1 MSNMD
6 TPLIPNYPRK
16 QIWAVGGGKGGTGK
30 TVVSASIG
38 ILLAKAGNRVIIID
52 ADLGGANLHTC
63 LGIRHPSTTIADFL
77 LKKVT
82 SLDELLLETP
92 IKNLRLISGANDF
105 LTIANIPFAQKQKLI
120 RYIRNLNSDYV
131 ILDLGAGTSF
141 NVLDLFLISDSN
153 ILVVMPEPT
162 SVENAYRFIKC
173 AILRRLNNALNN
185 SKFQDIFRLATEARG
200 NESVKTLYDL
210 LERVKHI
217 DSSVAVDLEKKIN
230 TFSPKLIVNQVREND
245 NISLGS
251 SIKDITK
258 KYLGVELDYSGYIPY
273 DEKVSE
279 SIKRFK
285 PLVTEYPSCSAAL
298 CMNLTMK
305 RLLDGSK
312 LSGGQEEVEEN
323 RNEEA

>member
-1 MSNMD
+1 MSQTD
-6 TPLIPNYPRK
+6 TPLIPDYSSK

-30 TVVSASIG
+30 TVVTASIG
-38 ILLAKAGNRVIIID
+38 ILLAKAGKKVIIID

-77 LKKVT
+77 LKKVP
-82 SLDELLLETP
+82 SLDELLIETP
-92 IKNLRLISGANDF
+92 IKNLSLISGANDF

-120 RYIRNLNSDYV
+120 RYIKNLPSDYI

-162 SVENAYRFIKC
+162 SVENVYRFIKC
-173 AILRRLNNALNN
+173 AILRKLNNALNN
-185 SKFQDIFRLATEARG
+185 SRFQDIFRLAAEARG

-210 LERVKHI
+210 LERVNQM
-217 DSSVAVDLEKKIN
+217 DSLVAADLEKKIN
-230 TFSPKLIVNQVREND
+230 TFSPKLIVNQVKEND
-245 NISLGS
+245 NITLGS

-258 KYLGVELDYSGYIPY
+258 KYLGVDLDYSGYIPY

-285 PLVTEYPSCSAAL
+285 PLVMEYPNSSASL

-305 RLLDGSK
+305 KLLNGRK
-312 LSGGQEEVEEN
+312 PF
-323 RNEEA
+323 NEEKVNPVR

>member
-1 MSNMD
+1 M
-6 TPLIPNYPRK
+6 PLIPDYPKK

-30 TVVSASIG
+30 TVVAASIG
-38 ILLAKAGNRVIIID
+38 ILLAKAGKRVIIID

-77 LKKVT
+77 LKKVN
-82 SLDELLLETP
+82 SLNELLLDTP

-105 LTIANIPFAQKQKLI
+105 LTIANIPFAQKQKLM
-120 RYIRNLNSDYV
+120 RYIKNLDSDYV

-200 NESVKTLYDL
+200 NESEYIL
-210 LERVKHI
+210 
-217 DSSVAVDLEKKIN
+217 
-230 TFSPKLIVNQVREND
+230 KL
-245 NISLGS
+245 
-251 SIKDITK
+251 
-258 KYLGVELDYSGYIPY
+258 
-273 DEKVSE
+273 
-279 SIKRFK
+279 
-285 PLVTEYPSCSAAL
+285 
-298 CMNLTMK
+298 
-305 RLLDGSK
+305 
-312 LSGGQEEVEEN
+312 
-323 RNEEA
+323 